1 MQFYALVAEWPDE
14 SVVFFRALPGCFSS
28 AATTAE
34 ALQNAPEA
42 ITRYFRWLKENEV
55 VLLEEEITSIEVV
68 VQEHLV
74 GSDANV
80 GLLFETDHTA
90 PDDLEIDN
98 ALNIAATARALII
111 EFMSKIPTSLH
122 NAIPVQGGWS
132 LAQHLQHVMEG
143 EAWFMSH
150 IQAQLP
156 EKQPTLPMS
165 VDDISMQLFENAI
178 DNEVI
183 LRNLTSE
190 QRSHIFVHGPQTW
203 TAAKMLRGMTH
214 HLREHYIWMTEI
226 AQQLSSTNEA

>member
-42 ITRYFRWLKENEV
+42 ITHYFRWLKENEV
-55 VLLEEEITSIEVV
+55 VLLEEEITSIEVI

-74 GSDANV
+74 GSDANTS
-80 GLLFETDHTA
+80 LLFEADRIA

-98 ALNIAATARALII
+98 ALNIAATVRALII
-111 EFMSKIPTSLH
+111 EFMSKTPTTLH
-122 NAIPVQGGWS
+122 HAISVQGGWS

-143 EAWFMSH
+143 EAWFMSRL
-150 IQAQLP
+150 QVQLP
-156 EKQPTLPMS
+156 EEQPTLPMS
-165 VDDISMQLFENAI
+165 VDDISMKLFENAI
-178 DNEVI
+178 DNEMI

-190 QRSHIFVHGPQTW
+190 QRSCTFVHGSDTW
-203 TAAKMLRGMTH
+203 TAAKMFRGMTH

-226 AQQLSSTNEA
+226 AQQLSTTN